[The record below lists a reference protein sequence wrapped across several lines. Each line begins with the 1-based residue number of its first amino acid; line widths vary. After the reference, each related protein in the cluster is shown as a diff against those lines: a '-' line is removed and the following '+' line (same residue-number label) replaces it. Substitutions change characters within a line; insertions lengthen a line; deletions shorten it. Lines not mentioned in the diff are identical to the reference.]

1 MWSRHWADPYTR
13 VKQIYCNL
21 LVFNTWAYN
30 STGQYGL
37 LDDTVMQLWKHPLLQ
52 GIEQPRSEA
61 SEAVTELI
69 HMYQNEF
76 IILISFEGFI
86 IPAAFPAFTLRVMS
100 TGVHYVCLCFTTEA
114 AEWQQD
120 YKKRME
126 STACLSPSSWGC
138 LKNKC
143 IYSER
148 LFEKVVQRGRVKVTL
163 YSVFSAKL
171 FQISIQRESQ
181 IKQSCHHVHH
191 CRYATPVV
199 EMVSVK
205 WRRKAYRAARKRKR
219 HFVSLACKHI
229 DEMNSVPKSLSDQGH
244 SLKPELIKL
253 YHSFRNLLLKR

>member
-1 MWSRHWADPYTR
+1 MRHQRQWQSYTNVSEWVYNYNFIWRIHYSCSISCIHTAGHVHWGALCVPVFHHRGCR
-13 VKQIYCNL
+13 V
-21 LVFNTWAYN
+21 AAR
-30 STGQYGL
+30 
-37 LDDTVMQLWKHPLLQ
+37 LQ
-52 GIEQPRSEA
+52 
-61 SEAVTELI
+61 
-69 HMYQNEF
+69 
-76 IILISFEGFI
+76 
-86 IPAAFPAFTLRVMS
+86 
-100 TGVHYVCLCFTTEA
+100 
-114 AEWQQD
+114 
-120 YKKRME
+120 KKME

-253 YHSFRNLLLKR
+253 YHSFRNLLLQRQGQIPCQCEQDCSLLSHGNEDLIRAFTWEMLCSCLNSAYCLTVA